1 MASENGHKIKLLKL
15 MELFRQE
22 TDEDHPMLAS
32 VVCEKLAARGVPC
45 DRRTLS
51 RDIKVLND
59 NGYEVMS
66 TMVGHEKAYYV
77 EDRSF
82 AVPELKVLI
91 DAVQAASFI
100 TEKKTAELIGKIA
113 ALGGSNRAAIL
124 QSNMVCFNT
133 RKHSNESIYY
143 NVGFLEEAI
152 QLNKKVVFLYHD
164 IDENGEKV
172 YRRGGHHYVVEPIA
186 LVFNEDNY
194 YLVSYSSRHGSTANY
209 RVDRMTDVKVIEED
223 ITDVAMSLRED
234 VSEYTEQAFKMYG
247 GDPVDIVIEYDEKL
261 IGVVYDK
268 FGEGTKM
275 MRSADDK
282 IIATV
287 KVRISPTFW
296 GWLFQFGKQMRIL
309 SPDSVKQEY
318 KKQVTVLTE
327 QGETK

>member
-1 MASENGHKIKLLKL
+1 MGSENGHKIKLLKL

-22 TDEDHPMLAS
+22 TDEQHPMLAT
-32 VVCEKLAARGVPC
+32 VVCEKLAERGVPC

-66 TMVGHEKAYYV
+66 TMIGHEKAYYV

-100 TEKKTAELIGKIA
+100 TEKKTTELIDKIA
-113 ALGGSNRAAIL
+113 DLGGSNRAQIL
-124 QSNMVCFNT
+124 KDNMVCFNT

-152 QLNKKVVFLYHD
+152 QQQKKVIFLYFD
-164 IDENGEKV
+164 IDENGKKV

-194 YLVSYSSRHGSTANY
+194 YLVSYSSRHGSTSNY
-209 RVDRMTDVKVIEED
+209 RVDRMSGVEIIDED
-223 ITDVAMSLRED
+223 ITDVAVTLRED
-234 VSEYTEQAFKMYG
+234 VSEYTEQAFKMYRG
-247 GDPVDIVIEYDEKL
+247 EPVEVALQFNEKL

-268 FGEGTKM
+268 FGESVPMTRTNG
-275 MRSADDK
+275 D
-282 IIATV
+282 IITATV
-287 KVRISPTFW
+287 KVQIAPTFW
-296 GWLFQFGKQMRIL
+296 GWLFQFGGQMKIL

-318 KKQVTVLTE
+318 KKQVAALID
-327 QGETK
+327 QGE

>member
-1 MASENGHKIKLLKL
+1 

-152 QLNKKVVFLYHD
+152 QQNKKVVFLYHD

-275 MRSADDK
+275 MRSSDDK

-318 KKQVTVLTE
+318 KKQVAVLTE

>member
-22 TDEDHPMLAS
+22 TDEDHPMLAT

-66 TMVGHEKAYYV
+66 TMIGHEKAYYV

-113 ALGGSNRAAIL
+113 SLGGSNRAAIL
-124 QSNMVCFNT
+124 QGNMVCFNT

-152 QLNKKVVFLYHD
+152 QQNKKVVFLYHD

-172 YRRGGHHYVVEPIA
+172 YRRDGHHYVVEPIA

-209 RVDRMTDVKVIEED
+209 RVDRMTDVKVIED
-223 ITDVAMSLRED
+223 PITDVAMSLRED

-318 KKQVTVLTE
+318 KKQVALLTE
-327 QGETK
+327 QGENK

>member
-1 MASENGHKIKLLKL
+1 

-152 QLNKKVVFLYHD
+152 QQNKKVVFLYHD

-275 MRSADDK
+275 MRSSDDK

-287 KVRISPTFW
+287 KIRISPTFW
-296 GWLFQFGKQMRIL
+296 GWLFQFGKQIRIL

-318 KKQVTVLTE
+318 KKQVAVLTE